1 MKSIEKKEHLF
12 NLFLNM
18 HVKKALSSFQRFSSL
33 VLKIECFPLIMGNG
47 FVKKGVK
54 KRGMEKKKMPKILVT
69 GGAGFIGSNL
79 TEALLQRGHFVRIL
93 DDFSTGKR
101 ENLIFDK
108 AYPSPEV
115 IKGDIR
121 EFSTCQKAVKG
132 IEYVFHQA
140 ALPSVQRSI
149 EDPETSN
156 AINVG
161 GTLNILL
168 AAREEKVKRVIY
180 ASSSSVYGDTPTL
193 PKHEEMPPDPLSPYA
208 LQKYI
213 GERYCRLF
221 YQLYS
226 LETIALRYF
235 NIFGPKQDP
244 NSLYSAVIPKFI
256 DALLQGRPPIIF
268 GDGEQSRDFTYIE
281 NVVQANL
288 LAMSAEHL
296 HGEAINI
303 ACGKRISLNQLL
315 NVLKEILGSKLS
327 PIYQEPRQGD
337 VKHSLADIRKGKEIL
352 NYEPT
357 VGIEIGLEKTV
368 EFFQKTLR

>member
-1 MKSIEKKEHLF
+1 MSR
-12 NLFLNM
+12 
-18 HVKKALSSFQRFSSL
+18 V
-33 VLKIECFPLIMGNG
+33 
-47 FVKKGVK
+47 
-54 KRGMEKKKMPKILVT
+54 LVT

-79 TEALLQRGHFVRIL
+79 TEALLQRGHLVRVL

-108 AYPSPEV
+108 EYPSLE
-115 IKGDIR
+115 IIEGDIR
-121 EFSTCQKAVKG
+121 HLPTCLKATEG
-132 IEYVFHQA
+132 MEYVFHKG
-140 ALPSVQRSI
+140 ALPSVQRSV

-156 AINVG
+156 AVNVG

-168 AAREEKVKRVIY
+168 AAREKGVKRVMY
-180 ASSSSVYGDTPTL
+180 AASSSVYGDTPTL
-193 PKHEEMPPDPLSPYA
+193 PKHEEMPPNPLSPYA

-213 GERYCRLF
+213 GEQYCRLF
-221 YQLYS
+221 YQLYG
-226 LETIALRYF
+226 LETVSLRYF

-256 DALLQGRPPIIF
+256 DALLEGRPPTIF

-315 NVLKEILGSKLS
+315 NVLKEILGLKLS
-327 PIYQEPRQGD
+327 PVYQEARKGD
-337 VKHSLADIRKGKEIL
+337 VKHSLADIRKGKEIIK
-352 NYEPT
+352 YEPK
-357 VGIEIGLEKTV
+357 VGIEIGLKKTV
-368 EFFQKTLR
+368 EFFQRQQEVSKGRTK

>member
-1 MKSIEKKEHLF
+1 MAD
-12 NLFLNM
+12 
-18 HVKKALSSFQRFSSL
+18 V
-33 VLKIECFPLIMGNG
+33 
-47 FVKKGVK
+47 
-54 KRGMEKKKMPKILVT
+54 LVT

-79 TEALLQRGHFVRIL
+79 TETLLQKGHFVRVL

-108 AYPSPEV
+108 AYPSLEIV
-115 IKGDIR
+115 EGDIR
-121 EFSTCQKAVKG
+121 DLGTCQKAVEGMK
-132 IEYVFHQA
+132 YVFHQG
-140 ALPSVQRSI
+140 ALPSVQRSV

-156 AINVG
+156 AVNAG

-168 AAREEKVKRVIY
+168 AAREKGAKRVIY

-193 PKHEEMPPDPLSPYA
+193 PKHEEMPCDPLSPYA

-213 GERYCRLF
+213 GEQYCRLF
-221 YQLYS
+221 YQLYG
-226 LETIALRYF
+226 LETISLRYF

-288 LAMSAEHL
+288 LAMSAGHL

-303 ACGKRISLNQLL
+303 ACGERTSLNQLL
-315 NVLKEILGSKLS
+315 NVLKKILGSKLS
-327 PIYQEPRQGD
+327 PSYQEPQQGD
-337 VKHSLADIRKGKEIL
+337 VRHSLADIRKGKEMIK
-352 NYEPT
+352 YEPK
-357 VGIEIGLEKTV
+357 VGIEIGLKKTV
-368 EFFQKTLR
+368 EFFQRQTKY

>member
-1 MKSIEKKEHLF
+1 MS
-12 NLFLNM
+12 N
-18 HVKKALSSFQRFSSL
+18 V
-33 VLKIECFPLIMGNG
+33 
-47 FVKKGVK
+47 
-54 KRGMEKKKMPKILVT
+54 LVT

-79 TEALLQRGHFVRIL
+79 TEALLQKGHIVRVL

-108 AYPSPEV
+108 KYPSVEV
-115 IKGDIR
+115 IEGDIR
-121 EFSTCQKAVKG
+121 DLRTCQKAIKG
-132 IEYVFHQA
+132 TEYIFHQA
-140 ALPSVQRSI
+140 ALPSVQRSV

-156 AINVG
+156 AVNVG

-168 AAREEKVKRVIY
+168 AAKEIGVKRVIY
-180 ASSSSVYGDTPTL
+180 ASSSSIYGDTPTL
-193 PKHEEMPPDPLSPYA
+193 PKHEEMPSHPLSPYA

-213 GERYCRLF
+213 GEQYCRLF
-221 YQLYS
+221 YQLYG
-226 LETIALRYF
+226 LETISLRYF

-256 DALLQGRPPIIF
+256 DALLKGSPPTIF

-288 LAMSAEHL
+288 LAMSTEHL

-303 ACGKRISLNQLL
+303 ACGERTSLNQLL
-315 NVLKEILGSKLS
+315 NVLKRILGSKLS

-337 VKHSLADIRKGKEIL
+337 VRHSLADIRRGKQIL
-352 NYEPT
+352 NYEPK
-357 VGIEIGLEKTV
+357 VGIEIGLKKTV
-368 EFFQKTLR
+368 EFFQKALR